1 MAYNLC
7 YIHMKFIFIIPHAD
21 RFIMS
26 YNSLNKRIHEGG
38 ILRGEKRKKKAGR

>member
-1 MAYNLC
+1 
-7 YIHMKFIFIIPHAD
+7 MKFIFLIPNAD

-38 ILRGEKRKKKAGR
+38 MLHGEQRKKKAGR